1 MKLTKMIASV
11 LTGSLCLSVFCCGC
25 TNTREAEETKDNKPV
40 VDELP
45 EDEVLIRSS
54 HKNGAW
60 GYYSSVTYVFSD
72 GNVYSSSESFE
83 GYYAYGQNNLTE
95 EDRIALLKKYTKPR
109 AYIDENQLLKIYQ
122 QAMQIDPDAEFVYED
137 LNACDAGTSVIEVNV
152 DGEWI
157 TLSESGDQNGA
168 LDDRHAKKANA
179 LIEGVFN
186 TTDWNT
192 EASVY
197 SGNETFLETFECP
210 NARLDNARRL
220 ITSEKELR
228 QFEKDT
234 GIKLSEMEEFEYF
247 TDSSYAPYSYLCIG
261 VEIIQYDNY
270 LSLEDVSADAFIVS
284 PDYTGFALVE
294 DPRIDISDEIVE
306 QKTYC
311 YVVILPGYDL
321 SVYEDFLHH

>member
-25 TNTREAEETKDNKPV
+25 TNTRETEDNKPV

-60 GYYSSVTYVFSD
+60 GYDSSVTYVFSD
-72 GNVYSSSESFE
+72 GNVYSSSEYFE
-83 GYYAYGQNNLTE
+83 GYYAYGQKNLTE

-137 LNACDAGTSVIEVNV
+137 LYVCDAGTSVIEVNV

-192 EASVY
+192 GASVY

-210 NARLDNARRL
+210 NASLDNARRL

-247 TDSSYAPYSYLCIG
+247 TDSSYDSYSYLCIG
-261 VEIIQYDNY
+261 VEIIRYDGY
-270 LSLEDVSADAFIVS
+270 MSLDEVSADAFIVS

-294 DPRIDISDEIVE
+294 DP
-306 QKTYC
+306 
-311 YVVILPGYDL
+311 PGRYL
-321 SVYEDFLHH
+321 R

>member
-25 TNTREAEETKDNKPV
+25 TNTRETEETKDNKPV

-60 GYYSSVTYVFSD
+60 GYHSSVTYVFSD
-72 GNVYSSSESFE
+72 GSVYSSSESFE
-83 GYYAYGQNNLTE
+83 GYYSYGQNNLTE

-137 LNACDAGTSVIEVNV
+137 LYACDAGTSVVEVNV

-157 TLSESGDQNGA
+157 KLSESGDQNGA
-168 LDDRHAKKANA
+168 LDDRHAKKADA
-179 LIEGVFN
+179 LIEGLFK
-186 TTDWNT
+186 TTDFKSA
-192 EASVY
+192 ASVY
-197 SGNETFLETFECP
+197 SGTETFLETFECP
-210 NARLDNARRL
+210 GASLDNARRL
-220 ITSEKELR
+220 ITNEKEFR

-247 TDSSYAPYSYLCIG
+247 VDSSYDLYAHVCIG
-261 VEIIQYDNY
+261 VEIIEYDNY
-270 LSLEDVSADAFIVS
+270 MSLDEVSADAFIVS

-294 DPRIDISDEIVE
+294 DPQVDISDDIVE

>member
-25 TNTREAEETKDNKPV
+25 TNTRETEDNKLV
-40 VDELP
+40 IDELP
-45 EDEVLIRSS
+45 EDEALIRSS

-60 GYYSSVTYVFSD
+60 GYDSSVTYVFSD

-122 QAMQIDPDAEFVYED
+122 QAMQIDQDAEFVYED
-137 LNACDAGTSVIEVNV
+137 LYACDAGTSVIEVNV
-152 DGEWI
+152 DGEWLK
-157 TLSESGDQNGA
+157 LSESGDQNGA

-192 EASVY
+192 GASVY

-210 NARLDNARRL
+210 NASLDNARRL

-234 GIKLSEMEEFEYF
+234 GIKLSEMEEFENF
-247 TDSSYAPYSYLCIG
+247 TDSSYDAYSYLCIG
-261 VEIIQYDNY
+261 VEIIWYDNY
-270 LSLEDVSADAFIVS
+270 MSLDEVSADAFIVS

-294 DPRIDISDEIVE
+294 DPRVDISDEIVE

>member
-25 TNTREAEETKDNKPV
+25 TNTRETEDNKPV

-60 GYYSSVTYVFSD
+60 GYDSSVTYVFSD

-137 LNACDAGTSVIEVNV
+137 LYACDAGTSVIEVNV

-192 EASVY
+192 GASVY

-210 NARLDNARRL
+210 NASLDNARRL

-247 TDSSYAPYSYLCIG
+247 TDSSYDSYSYLCIG
-261 VEIIQYDNY
+261 VEIIRYDNY
-270 LSLEDVSADAFIVS
+270 MSLDEVSADAFIAS

-294 DPRIDISDEIVE
+294 DPRVDISDEIVE

>member
-25 TNTREAEETKDNKPV
+25 TNTRETENNKPV

-60 GYYSSVTYVFSD
+60 GYDSSVTYVFSD
-72 GNVYSSSESFE
+72 GNVYSSSEYFE
-83 GYYAYGQNNLTE
+83 GYYAYGQKNLTE

-122 QAMQIDPDAEFVYED
+122 QSMQIDPDAEFVYED
-137 LNACDAGTSVIEVNV
+137 LYVCDAGTSVIEVNV

-192 EASVY
+192 GASVY

-210 NARLDNARRL
+210 NASLDNARRL

-247 TDSSYAPYSYLCIG
+247 TDSSYDSYSYLCIG
-261 VEIIQYDNY
+261 VEIIRYDNY
-270 LSLEDVSADAFIVS
+270 MSLDEVSADAFIVS

-294 DPRIDISDEIVE
+294 DPRVDISDEIVE
-306 QKTYC
+306 QKTCC

>member
-11 LTGSLCLSVFCCGC
+11 LTGSICLSVFCCGC
-25 TNTREAEETKDNKPV
+25 TNTRETEETKDNKPV

-45 EDEVLIRSS
+45 EDEVIIRSS

-60 GYYSSVTYVFSD
+60 GYHSSVTYVFSD
-72 GNVYSSSESFE
+72 GSVYSSSESFE
-83 GYYAYGQNNLTE
+83 GYYSYGQKNLTE

-137 LNACDAGTSVIEVNV
+137 LYACDAGTSVIEVNV

-168 LDDRHAKKANA
+168 LDDRHAKKADA
-179 LIEGVFN
+179 LIEGLFK
-186 TTDWNT
+186 TTDFKSA
-192 EASVY
+192 ASVY

-220 ITSEKELR
+220 ITSIEELR

-234 GIKLSEMEEFEYF
+234 GIKLSEMEDFEIFADPDY
-247 TDSSYAPYSYLCIG
+247 DVYYAVCIA
-261 VEIIQYDNY
+261 VEIIECDEY
-270 LSLEDVSADAFIVS
+270 LSFDEVSADAFIVS
-284 PDYTGFALVE
+284 EDYTGFAYVE
-294 DPRIDISDEIVE
+294 EPQIDISDDTVA

-311 YVVILPGYDL
+311 HVVAVPSYDL
-321 SVYEDFLHH
+321 SSYDPFLHH

>member
-25 TNTREAEETKDNKPV
+25 TNTRETEDNKPV

-60 GYYSSVTYVFSD
+60 GYDSSVTYVFSD

-137 LNACDAGTSVIEVNV
+137 LYACDAGTSVIEVNV

-157 TLSESGDQNGA
+157 KLSESGDQKVFSIPPIGIRVPLSITGTRHSLRHSSA
-168 LDDRHAKKANA
+168 LTQASIMPEGSSRAKRNSGSSKR
-179 LIEGVFN
+179 
-186 TTDWNT
+186 TP
-192 EASVY
+192 AS
-197 SGNETFLETFECP
+197 N
-210 NARLDNARRL
+210 
-220 ITSEKELR
+220 
-228 QFEKDT
+228 
-234 GIKLSEMEEFEYF
+234 
-247 TDSSYAPYSYLCIG
+247 
-261 VEIIQYDNY
+261 
-270 LSLEDVSADAFIVS
+270 
-284 PDYTGFALVE
+284 
-294 DPRIDISDEIVE
+294 
-306 QKTYC
+306 
-311 YVVILPGYDL
+311 
-321 SVYEDFLHH
+321 

>member
-25 TNTREAEETKDNKPV
+25 TNTRETENNKPV

-60 GYYSSVTYVFSD
+60 GYDSSVTYVFSD
-72 GNVYSSSESFE
+72 GNVYSSSEYFE
-83 GYYAYGQNNLTE
+83 GYYAYGQKNLTE

-122 QAMQIDPDAEFVYED
+122 QSMQIDPDAEFVYED
-137 LNACDAGTSVIEVNV
+137 LYVCDAGTSVIEVNV

-192 EASVY
+192 GASVY

-210 NARLDNARRL
+210 NASLDNARRL

-247 TDSSYAPYSYLCIG
+247 TDSSCDAYSYLCIG
-261 VEIIQYDNY
+261 VEIIRYDNY
-270 LSLEDVSADAFIVS
+270 MSLDEVSADAFIVS

-294 DPRIDISDEIVE
+294 DPRVDISDEIVE